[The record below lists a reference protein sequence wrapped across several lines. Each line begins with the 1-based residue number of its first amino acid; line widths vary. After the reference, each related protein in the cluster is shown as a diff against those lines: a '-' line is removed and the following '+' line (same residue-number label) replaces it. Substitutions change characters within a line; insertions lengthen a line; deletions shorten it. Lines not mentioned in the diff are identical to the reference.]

1 MKTAAWAVGT
11 SWMSTASGPPK
22 SEGKSATVEKLET
35 YAAGMPATSGTV
47 AEAGIHN

>member
-1 MKTAAWAVGT
+1 MTAAVWTVGT
-11 SWMSTASGPPK
+11 SGMSVAAGPPD
-22 SEGKSATVEKLET
+22 SVGKSATVEMPEK